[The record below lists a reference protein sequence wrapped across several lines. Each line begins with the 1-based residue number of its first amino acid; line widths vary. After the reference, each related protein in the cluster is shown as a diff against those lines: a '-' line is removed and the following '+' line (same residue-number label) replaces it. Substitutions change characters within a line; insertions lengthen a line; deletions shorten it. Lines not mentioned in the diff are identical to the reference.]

1 MTCTPRPDEA
11 GIQIGIQI
19 GIQMA
24 GIQMLDWD
32 PEWGSSWLG
41 SKEMYTVSKIRGLR
55 KQATLEFSFILDV
68 LWEERKFEK
77 DARDVLCKP
86 CPCKDPF

>member
-1 MTCTPRPDEA
+1 MCDFKVLPISEPQFLKRQADVAGRGDLWSLKGDLSPVTSKKAFSYLEIEQDTMTCTPRPDEA

-32 PEWGSSWLG
+32 PEWGSS
-41 SKEMYTVSKIRGLR
+41 
-55 KQATLEFSFILDV
+55 
-68 LWEERKFEK
+68 
-77 DARDVLCKP
+77 
-86 CPCKDPF
+86 

>member
-32 PEWGSSWLG
+32 PEWGSS
-41 SKEMYTVSKIRGLR
+41 
-55 KQATLEFSFILDV
+55 
-68 LWEERKFEK
+68 
-77 DARDVLCKP
+77 
-86 CPCKDPF
+86 